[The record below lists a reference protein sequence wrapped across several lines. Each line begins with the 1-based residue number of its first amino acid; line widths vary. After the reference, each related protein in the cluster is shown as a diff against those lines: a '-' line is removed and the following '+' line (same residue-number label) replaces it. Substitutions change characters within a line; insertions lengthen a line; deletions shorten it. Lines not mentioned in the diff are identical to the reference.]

1 MVTKRNKPMDLSA
14 TEFRLLLYLV
24 QRRGRVFSRDQ
35 LLDAVWKGETYVE
48 PRTVDV
54 HIRRLRTQIE
64 DNPSE
69 PVYIRTRR
77 GIGYYV
83 E

>member
-1 MVTKRNKPMDLSA
+1 MVNKRNKPLDLSA

-64 DNPSE
+64 DDPSE